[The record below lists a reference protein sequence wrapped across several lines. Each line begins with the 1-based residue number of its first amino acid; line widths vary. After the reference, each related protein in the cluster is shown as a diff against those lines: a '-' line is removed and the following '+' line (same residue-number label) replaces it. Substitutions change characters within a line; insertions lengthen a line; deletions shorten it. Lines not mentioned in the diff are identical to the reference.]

1 MTTSDM
7 LKQAIRNLTSMVSA
21 TAIAAVALA
30 SCGSEQN
37 LKVAIETP
45 YGTMKA
51 VLYDDTPL
59 HRDNFIKLVREGA
72 YDSLLFHRVIRG
84 FMIQGGDPESAGA
97 PKDKRLGESSIG
109 DPIPAEIRY
118 PAHFHKRG
126 ALAAARASD
135 ATNPERKSS
144 GSQFYIVQGTVQ
156 TEKVLDETETIHNNK
171 VRVKVYNDIMKFYA
185 DSLQDLQNRGK
196 AQELSD
202 MQIRIIEKV
211 EEIAKAKGEFM
222 TYPRE
227 IRDIYE
233 TQGGTPHLDTEY
245 TVFGEVYEGLNVIDS
260 IASVGVVPPAMRPG
274 KDIWMV
280 IREIKD

>member
-1 MTTSDM
+1 M
-7 LKQAIRNLTSMVSA
+7 LKQAIRNVA
-21 TAIAAVALA
+21 TMATVTVMAAVALA
-30 SCGSEQN
+30 SCDSKQN
-37 LKVAIETP
+37 IRVAIETP

-59 HRDNFIKLVREGA
+59 HRDNFIKLVRDGA

-97 PKDKRLGESSIG
+97 PKGKRLGEGNIG

-135 ATNPERKSS
+135 ATNPERKSG
-144 GSQFYIVQGTVQ
+144 GSQFYIVQGSVQ
-156 TEKVLDETETIHNNK
+156 TEKTLDEMETIHNNK
-171 VRVKVYNDIMKFYA
+171 VRVRVYNDIMKFYA
-185 DSLQDLQNRGK
+185 DSLQELQDQGK
-196 AQELSD
+196 AQELSE

-211 EEIAKAKGEFM
+211 EDVAKAKGEFM

-227 IRDIYE
+227 VRDTYE
-233 TQGGTPHLDTEY
+233 TEGGTPHLDTEY

-260 IASVGVVPPAMRPG
+260 IASVGMMPPAMRPG